1 MPPSPNTSGGSREY
15 NDTRVFEYHTGPV
28 TEQIFST
35 PDIGSEYDIDGEIGR
50 GGMATVYSARDLRH
64 NRRVAIKIMKPEIA
78 ASMGTA
84 RFLSEITTAAGLSHP
99 NIVPLH
105 DSGEHNGV
113 VYYVMPHVEGESL
126 RERMN
131 REGKI
136 PLGDAVK
143 IVARAAAALDFA
155 HRRGIVHRDIKPENI
170 MLCEGEPLILDFGI
184 AKAITA
190 AAGTSITQT
199 GVSLGTPAYLSPEQ
213 ASGETQIDGRSDQYS
228 LACTFYEMVAGSA
241 PFKANTPQRVIA
253 MRFTDKP
260 PDLGSVSPSINAD
273 VAKAVAKAMSLDP
286 VDRFATA
293 SDFSKALTDASAQQP
308 ASLFNDGKQSIAVLP
323 FSNMSADPENEFFA
337 DGIAE
342 EIINA
347 LTKIQALDVI
357 SRGSAF
363 AFKQRNEDVSEIG
376 KKLGVRTILE
386 GSVRKAGNRL
396 RITGQLID
404 VATRNYLWSERYDRE
419 MADVF
424 AIQDEIATNI
434 VNALKVVLTPHE
446 EAAIKKVPTQSV
458 RAYEYYLRGR
468 QLFHQRRGETLDA
481 AEDMYRRA
489 IALDPNYA
497 LAYAGLAD
505 CSVFR
510 AQDQG
515 GGDEAVAQADAS
527 SKRALEL
534 DPNSAEAHSS
544 RGLTLSHQHR
554 YVEADEEF
562 NEAMRLDPTLYEA
575 PYFYGRTL
583 QSQGKLHEAAKM
595 YERAVA
601 IRPDEYQT
609 LSYLAMAYQS
619 LGDRENLLEVS
630 ARMVKAAERA
640 IMLNPGDSRALY
652 LGAINLERLGESARA
667 EEWANRALRLD
678 PSHPVMLYNLA
689 CFHSV
694 AGRVD
699 VAIDHVERAL
709 DLGFLHREWYMTDS
723 DLANIRD
730 LPRFKQLIEE
740 KFGSSKNA
748 G

>member
-1 MPPSPNTSGGSREY
+1 M
-15 NDTRVFEYHTGPV
+15 
-28 TEQIFST
+28 TESNGAM
-35 PDIGSEYDIDGEIGR
+35 PDIGTSYDIEGEIGR
-50 GGMATVYSARDLRH
+50 GGMATVYRARDLRH
-64 NRRVAIKIMKPEIA
+64 NRPVAVKVMSPEIA
-78 ASMGTA
+78 ASMGMA
-84 RFLSEITTAAGLSHP
+84 RFLSEISTAAGLSHP

-105 DSGEHNGV
+105 DSGEHGGV
-113 VYYVMPHVEGESL
+113 VYYVMPHIEGETL

-131 REGKI
+131 RDGKI
-136 PLGDAVK
+136 PLAEAVR
-143 IVARAAAALDFA
+143 IISRAAAALDFA
-155 HRRGIVHRDIKPENI
+155 HRKGIVHRDIKPENI

-199 GVSLGTPAYLSPEQ
+199 GVALGTPAYLSPEQ
-213 ASGETQIDGRSDQYS
+213 ASGETRIDGRSDQYS

-241 PFKANTPQRVIA
+241 PFTATTPQRVIA

-260 PDLGSVSPSINAD
+260 PELATVEPSVGAEVS
-273 VAKAVAKAMSLDP
+273 KAVSKAMSLDP
-286 VDRFATA
+286 IDRYLTV
-293 SDFSKALTDASAQQP
+293 SDFAKALSDAAVAQTV
-308 ASLFNDGKQSIAVLP
+308 AVEHEGRQSIAVLP

-347 LTKIQALDVI
+347 LTKIQMLDVV

-363 AFKQRNEDVSEIG
+363 GFKQRTEDVSEIG
-376 KKLGVRTILE
+376 RKLNVRTVLE
-386 GSVRKAGNRL
+386 GSVRKSGKRL
-396 RITGQLID
+396 RISAQLID

-419 MADVF
+419 MEDVF
-424 AIQDEIATNI
+424 AIQDEISTNI
-434 VNALKVVLTPHE
+434 VNALKLVLTPNE
-446 EAAIKKVPTQSV
+446 EAAIKKIPTQSV

-515 GGDEAVAQADAS
+515 GGDEAVAQADAA

-554 YVEADEEF
+554 YAESQAEF
-562 NEAMRLDPTLYEA
+562 EEAMRLDPTLYEA

-619 LGDRENLLEVS
+619 LGDKENLLETS
-630 ARMVKAAERA
+630 QRMVKAAERA

-652 LGAINLERLGESARA
+652 LGAINLERIGEHERA
-667 EEWANRALRLD
+667 AEWADRALHLD

-694 AGRVD
+694 AGRTD
-699 VAIDHVERAL
+699 AALELVEKAL
-709 DLGFLHREWYMTDS
+709 ELGFLHREWYLTDS
-723 DLANIRD
+723 DLENVRTH
-730 LPRFKQLIEE
+730 PRFNELMAK
-740 KFGSSKNA
+740 KFPEN
-748 G
+748 

>member
-1 MPPSPNTSGGSREY
+1 MTDPTSAVPNI
-15 NDTRVFEYHTGPV
+15 GPA
-28 TEQIFST
+28 
-35 PDIGSEYDIDGEIGR
+35 YDIEGEIGR

-64 NRRVAIKIMKPEIA
+64 NRRVAVKVMNPEIA

-105 DSGEHNGV
+105 DSGEHGGI
-113 VYYVMPHVEGESL
+113 VYYVMPHVEGETL
-126 RERMN
+126 RERMS

-136 PLGDAVK
+136 PLAESVR
-143 IVARAAAALDFA
+143 IVSRIAAALDFA
-155 HRRGIVHRDIKPENI
+155 HRRGVVHRDIKPENI
-170 MLCEGEPLILDFGI
+170 ILCEGEPLILDFGI

-190 AAGTSITQT
+190 AGGTSLTQT
-199 GVSLGTPAYLSPEQ
+199 GVALGTPAYLSPEQ
-213 ASGETQIDGRSDQYS
+213 ASGETHIDGRSDQYS

-241 PFKANTPQRVIA
+241 PFTATTPQRVIA
-253 MRFTDKP
+253 MRFTDRP
-260 PDLGSVSPSINAD
+260 PDLTSVEPAVGTD
-273 VAKAVAKAMSLDP
+273 VSRAVAKAMSLDP
-286 VDRFATA
+286 VDRFPSAG
-293 SDFSKALTDASAQQP
+293 DFAKALTESLPAQST
-308 ASLFNDGKQSIAVLP
+308 AGDDDGRQSIAVLP
-323 FSNMSADPENEFFA
+323 FSNMSTDPENEFFA

-347 LTKIQALDVI
+347 LTKIRTLGVV

-363 AFKQRNEDVSEIG
+363 AFKQRTEDVSEIG
-376 KKLGVRTILE
+376 RKLNVRTVLE

-396 RITGQLID
+396 RITAQLID
-404 VATRNYLWSERYDRE
+404 VGTRNYLWSERYDRE
-419 MADVF
+419 LADVF

-434 VNALKVVLTPHE
+434 VNALELVLTPKE

-468 QLFHQRRGETLDA
+468 QLFHQRRPETLDA

-510 AQDQG
+510 AQDLG
-515 GGDEAVAQADAS
+515 AGEEAIAQADAS

-534 DPNSAEAHSS
+534 DPQSAEAHSS
-544 RGLTLSHQHR
+544 RGLTLSYQHHFA
-554 YVEADEEF
+554 EAEQAFE
-562 NEAMRLDPTLYEA
+562 EAMRLDPTLYEA

-583 QSQGKLHEAAKM
+583 QTQGKLQEAAKQ
-595 YERAVA
+595 YERAVS

-619 LGDRENLLEVS
+619 LGDRERLLESS

-640 IMLNPGDSRALY
+640 IAINPGDSRALY
-652 LGAINLERLGESARA
+652 LGAINLERIGESQRA
-667 EEWANRALRLD
+667 EEWAARALSLD
-678 PSHPVMLYNLA
+678 PNHPVMLYNLA

-699 VAIDHVERAL
+699 TAIDHVERAIE
-709 DLGFLHREWYMTDS
+709 LGFLHKEWYLSDS
-723 DLANIRD
+723 DLANIREH
-730 LPRFKQLIEE
+730 PRFKKLIEE
-740 KFGSSKNA
+740 KFSA
-748 G
+748 I

>member
-1 MPPSPNTSGGSREY
+1 MTESNGSA
-15 NDTRVFEYHTGPV
+15 
-28 TEQIFST
+28 
-35 PDIGSEYDIDGEIGR
+35 PDIGTAYEIEREIGR
-50 GGMATVYSARDLRH
+50 GGMATVYRARDLRH
-64 NRRVAIKIMKPEIA
+64 NRSVAVKVMNPEIA

-105 DSGEHNGV
+105 DSGERDGV
-113 VYYVMPHVEGESL
+113 LYYVMPHVEGETL

-131 REGKI
+131 REGRI
-136 PLGDAVK
+136 PVAEAVR
-143 IVARAAAALDFA
+143 IVSRVAAALDFA
-155 HRRGIVHRDIKPENI
+155 HRRGVVHRDIKPENI
-170 MLCEGEPLILDFGI
+170 MMCEGEPLILDFGI

-190 AAGTSITQT
+190 AGGSALTQT
-199 GVSLGTPAYLSPEQ
+199 GVALGTPAYLSPEQ
-213 ASGETQIDGRSDQYS
+213 ASGETHIDGKSDQYS

-241 PFKANTPQRVIA
+241 PFTAATPQRVIA
-253 MRFTDKP
+253 MRFTDRP
-260 PDLGSVSPSINAD
+260 PELLSKEPAVGSGIS
-273 VAKAVAKAMSLDP
+273 KAVEKSMSLDP
-286 VDRFATA
+286 ADRHSTAGDFA
-293 SDFSKALTDASAQQP
+293 KALADAVP
-308 ASLFNDGKQSIAVLP
+308 AEISDDAEETRQSIAVLP

-347 LTKIQALDVI
+347 LTKIQALDVV

-363 AFKQRNEDVSEIG
+363 AFKQRSEDVSEIG
-376 KKLGVRTILE
+376 KKLNVRTVLE

-396 RITGQLID
+396 RITAQLID
-404 VATRNYLWSERYDRE
+404 VGTRNYLWSERYDRE

-424 AIQDEIATNI
+424 EIQDEISTNI
-434 VNALKVVLTPHE
+434 VNALKLVLTPHE
-446 EAAIKKVPTQSV
+446 EAAIKKQPTQSV

-468 QLFHQRRGETLDA
+468 QLFHQRRGVTLDA

-515 GGDEAVAQADAS
+515 GGEEAVAQADAA

-534 DPNSAEAHSS
+534 DPQSAEAHSS
-544 RGLTLSHQHR
+544 RGLTLGHQR
-554 YVEADEEF
+554 RFAEAAAEF
-562 NEAMRLDPTLYEA
+562 EQAMSLDPTLYEA
-575 PYFYGRTL
+575 PYFFGRIL
-583 QSQGKLHEAAKM
+583 QTQGKLEEATHM
-595 YERAVA
+595 YERAVG

-619 LGDRENLLEVS
+619 LGDQQKILEAS
-630 ARMVKAAERA
+630 QRMVKAAERA
-640 IMLNPGDSRALY
+640 ISLNPGDARALY
-652 LGAINLERLGESARA
+652 LGAINLERIGESERA
-667 EEWANRALRLD
+667 QEWAARALRLD
-678 PSHPVMLYNLA
+678 PNHPVMLYNLA

-699 VAIDHVERAL
+699 IAIDHVERAL
-709 DLGFLHREWYMTDS
+709 DLGFLHKEWYLTDS
-723 DLANIRD
+723 DLANVRD
-730 LPRFKQLIEE
+730 LPRFQQLIAE
-740 KFGSSKNA
+740 KFGTD
-748 G
+748 

>member
-1 MPPSPNTSGGSREY
+1 MTEHNGSVPN
-15 NDTRVFEYHTGPV
+15 
-28 TEQIFST
+28 
-35 PDIGSEYDIDGEIGR
+35 IGSAYDIEGEIGR

-64 NRRVAIKIMKPEIA
+64 NRRVAVKVMNPEIA

-105 DSGEHNGV
+105 DSGEHGGV
-113 VYYVMPHVEGESL
+113 VYYVMPHIEGETL

-131 REGKI
+131 REGQF
-136 PLGDAVK
+136 PLADAVK
-143 IVARAAAALDFA
+143 IVSRTAAALDFA

-170 MLCEGEPLILDFGI
+170 MLFEGEPLILDFGI

-199 GVSLGTPAYLSPEQ
+199 GVALGTPAYLSPEQ
-213 ASGETQIDGRSDQYS
+213 ASGETNIDGRSDQYS
-228 LACTFYEMVAGSA
+228 LACTFYEMIAGSA
-241 PFKANTPQRVIA
+241 PFTATTPQRVIA
-253 MRFTDKP
+253 MRFTATP
-260 PDLGSVSPSINAD
+260 PELTSVSAD
-273 VAKAVAKAMSLDP
+273 LSTAVKKAMSLDP
-286 VDRFATA
+286 VDRFATV
-293 SDFSKALTDASAQQP
+293 SDFAKALTDAAAP
-308 ASLFNDGKQSIAVLP
+308 PTPTHEVDGRQSIAVLP

-347 LTKIQALDVI
+347 LTKIQALDVV

-363 AFKQRNEDVSEIG
+363 AFKQRSEDVSEIG

-434 VNALKVVLTPHE
+434 VNALKLVLTPKE
-446 EAAIKKVPTQSV
+446 EEAIKKVPTQSV

-515 GGDEAVAQADAS
+515 GGEEAVAQADAS

-554 YVEADEEF
+554 YGEADKEYQ
-562 NEAMRLDPTLYEA
+562 EAMRLDPTLYEA

-583 QSQGKLHEAAKM
+583 QSQGKLQEAAIM
-595 YERAVA
+595 YERAVS

-609 LSYLAMAYQS
+609 LSYLAMAFQS
-619 LGDRENLLEVS
+619 LGDTEKLLETS

-640 IMLNPGDSRALY
+640 VMLNPGDSRAFY
-652 LGAINLERLGESARA
+652 LGAINLERLGESAKA
-667 EEWANRALRLD
+667 LEWANRALKLD

-699 VAIDHVERAL
+699 IAIDHVERAL
-709 DLGFLHREWYMTDS
+709 DLGFLHKEWYLTDS

-730 LPRFKQLIEE
+730 LPRFKQLIAE
-740 KFGSSKNA
+740 KFPEA
-748 G
+748 

>member
-1 MPPSPNTSGGSREY
+1 MTESTGSLPN
-15 NDTRVFEYHTGPV
+15 
-28 TEQIFST
+28 
-35 PDIGSEYDIDGEIGR
+35 IGTAYDMEGEIGR
-50 GGMATVYSARDLRH
+50 GGMATVYSARDNRH
-64 NRRVAIKIMKPEIA
+64 NRRVAVKVMSPEIA

-105 DSGEHNGV
+105 DSGEHGGV
-113 VYYVMPHVEGESL
+113 VYYVMPHIEGETL

-131 REGKI
+131 RDGKF
-136 PLGDAVK
+136 P
-143 IVARAAAALDFA
+143 VAEAARLMARIAAALDFA

-199 GVSLGTPAYLSPEQ
+199 GVALGTPAYLSPEQ
-213 ASGETQIDGRSDQYS
+213 ASGETYIDGRSDQYS

-241 PFKANTPQRVIA
+241 PFTATTPQRVIA
-253 MRFTDKP
+253 MRFTDTP
-260 PDLGSVSPSINAD
+260 PDLASVATSVSGD
-273 VAKAVAKAMSLDP
+273 VSKAVTKAMSLDP
-286 VDRFATA
+286 VDRFALV
-293 SDFSKALTDASAQQP
+293 SDFAKALTDASAPQP
-308 ASLFNDGKQSIAVLP
+308 VAMQDNDRQSIAVLP
-323 FSNMSADPENEFFA
+323 FSNMSADQENEFFA

-347 LTKIQALDVI
+347 LTKIRTLDVV

-363 AFKQRNEDVSEIG
+363 GFKQRTEDVSEIG
-376 KKLGVRTILE
+376 RKLNVRTVLE
-386 GSVRKAGNRL
+386 GSVRKAGKRL
-396 RITGQLID
+396 RITAQLID

-419 MADVF
+419 MEDVF

-434 VNALKVVLTPHE
+434 VNALKLVLTPNE
-446 EAAIKKVPTQSV
+446 EAAIKKIPTQSV

-489 IALDPNYA
+489 IALDPHYA

-515 GGDEAVAQADAS
+515 GGEEAVAQADAS

-534 DPNSAEAHSS
+534 DPQSAEAHSS

-554 YVEADEEF
+554 YPEAEQEFEES
-562 NEAMRLDPTLYEA
+562 MRLDPTLYEA

-583 QSQGKLHEAAKM
+583 QSQGKLREAAKM

-609 LSYLAMAYQS
+609 LSYLAMAFQS

-652 LGAINLERLGESARA
+652 LGAINLERLGESVRA
-667 EEWANRALRLD
+667 EEWANRALHLD
-678 PSHPVMLYNLA
+678 PTHPVMLYNLA

-694 AGRVD
+694 AGHID
-699 VAIDHVERAL
+699 AAIDLVERAL
-709 DLGFLHREWYMTDS
+709 ELGFLHREWYLTDS
-723 DLANIRD
+723 DLANIREN
-730 LPRFKQLIEE
+730 PRFKQIMAE
-740 KFGSSKNA
+740 KFSEA
-748 G
+748 

>member
-1 MPPSPNTSGGSREY
+1 MTESNGSLPN
-15 NDTRVFEYHTGPV
+15 
-28 TEQIFST
+28 
-35 PDIGSEYDIDGEIGR
+35 IGSSYDIEVEIGR

-64 NRRVAIKIMKPEIA
+64 NRRVAVKVMSPEIA

-105 DSGEHNGV
+105 DSGEYGGI
-113 VYYVMPHVEGESL
+113 VYYVMPHIEGETL

-131 REGKI
+131 RDGKVSVA
-136 PLGDAVK
+136 DAVK
-143 IVARAAAALDFA
+143 IVARTAAALDFA

-190 AAGTSITQT
+190 AAGTAITQT
-199 GVSLGTPAYLSPEQ
+199 GVALGTPAYLSPEQ

-241 PFKANTPQRVIA
+241 PFTATTPQRVIA

-260 PDLGSVSPSINAD
+260 PELATVSSSINAD
-273 VAKAVAKAMSLDP
+273 VSKAVAKAMALDP
-286 VDRFATA
+286 VDRFATV
-293 SDFSKALTDASAQQP
+293 SDFAKALADAAAPQVTAP
-308 ASLFNDGKQSIAVLP
+308 DHDGKQSIAVLP
-323 FSNMSADPENEFFA
+323 FANMSADPENEFFA

-347 LTKIQALDVI
+347 LTKIQALDVV

-376 KKLGVRTILE
+376 RKLGVKTILE

-424 AIQDEIATNI
+424 AIQDEIASNI
-434 VNALKVVLTPHE
+434 VNALKLVLTPKE
-446 EAAIKKVPTQSV
+446 EEAIKKVPTQSV

-515 GGDEAVAQADAS
+515 GGEEAVAQADAS

-554 YVEADEEF
+554 YEEADAEF
-562 NEAMRLDPTLYEA
+562 QEAMRLDPTLYEA

-583 QSQGKLHEAAKM
+583 QSQGKLYEAAKM

-609 LSYLAMAYQS
+609 LSYLAMAFQS
-619 LGDRENLLEVS
+619 LGNREKMVETS

-640 IMLNPGDSRALY
+640 VMLNPGDSRAYY
-652 LGAINLERLGESARA
+652 LGAINLERIGESEKAQ
-667 EEWANRALRLD
+667 EWANRALKLD

-709 DLGFLHREWYMTDS
+709 ELGFLHKEWYLTDS
-723 DLANIRD
+723 DLENIRE
-730 LPRFKQLIEE
+730 LPRFRQLIAE
-740 KFGSSKNA
+740 KFPDS
-748 G
+748 